1 MIAGAVQGD
10 EQAQILAVA
19 RSRELEQERYE
30 QRQKLDEARRLQAAA
45 FTVGSCGASPA
56 EPTSAADH
64 RRRAPESQLRFET
77 RQIPPPT
84 PVNARRWR
92 NAGRQDSHWG
102 PDSPSQARLT
112 RADVCA
118 TETDAPLDFSVS
130 FGLRYVRRTCH
141 DTGSGGKVWSISR
154 SDSFETCRSARIYR
168 RATASIAALGRETF
182 HYLVLQLKK
191 TSEPVSSV
199 RDLFCE
205 EFIMAQKSGCFA
217 RSMRICVILQMF
229 M

>member
-19 RSRELEQERYE
+19 RSRELEQEQYE

-45 FTVGSCGASPA
+45 FTAGSCGASPA
-56 EPTSAADH
+56 EPTSTADH

-84 PVNARRWR
+84 PINARRWPH
-92 NAGRQDSHWG
+92 AGCQDLHRG

-118 TETDAPLDFSVS
+118 TEVDAPLDFSVS
-130 FGLRYVRRTCH
+130 FGFRYVRRTCH
-141 DTGSGGKVWSISR
+141 DTESGGKAW
-154 SDSFETCRSARIYR
+154 
-168 RATASIAALGRETF
+168 
-182 HYLVLQLKK
+182 
-191 TSEPVSSV
+191 
-199 RDLFCE
+199 
-205 EFIMAQKSGCFA
+205 
-217 RSMRICVILQMF
+217 
-229 M
+229 